1 MTSEGMVT
9 VGLVDDHAA
18 LQEGLEVLLSRR
30 GCRVVGTAAT
40 AAEGRRLAVEE
51 KPEVMVVDLRLPGE
65 SGTALV
71 RSLVRSAPDVRV
83 VIYTGVVDA
92 RELSDAL
99 ETGAPAIILK
109 PRPLSQLV
117 DAIRSVRRGQRY
129 LDPALRDLLSP
140 RDGSQRVLSPRERE
154 ILRMLARGLSGED
167 IAREL
172 GLSWETVRTHVRN
185 AMTKLGAKTRTQAV
199 VAAME
204 RDEIDT
210 AG

>member
-1 MTSEGMVT
+1 MVT